1 MGGWK
6 LNKKLSR
13 VLDDIQK
20 TEEKIAVWQEH
31 LRELNILRDQLE
43 EKEIVKSFRSLKLE
57 GRQMLEIL
65 EGIQNGTIP
74 LINAG
79 EDYLPGE
86 AGETEAKEPETAEER
101 QVPEDMAPER
111 EAMNHEET

>member
-1 MGGWK
+1 M
-6 LNKKLSR
+6 NKKLSR

-31 LRELNILRDQLE
+31 LRELNTLRNQLE

-79 EDYLPGE
+79 EDYLPGKAE
-86 AGETEAKEPETAEER
+86 EMELKKPETAEER
-101 QVPEDMAPER
+101 QVPEDMTPER
-111 EAMNHEET
+111 EVMDHEET